1 MCHKRY
7 EGQVGT
13 MESGEMVPPFGRVCR
28 EYRRVRSE
36 FEGIFGLQ
44 TGKRIKKRITV
55 EDGLVYV

>member
-1 MCHKRY
+1 
-7 EGQVGT
+7 
-13 MESGEMVPPFGRVCR
+13 MESGEMVTPLGRVCR

-36 FEGIFGLQ
+36 VEGIFGLQ

>member
-1 MCHKRY
+1 
-7 EGQVGT
+7 
-13 MESGEMVPPFGRVCR
+13 MESGEMVPPFSRVYR

-44 TGKRIKKRITV
+44 TSEGIKKRITV